1 MKLMWMIIFFVLPFI
16 GLGYV
21 MWHIWHIL
29 PFTDFWRWTTLGIGM
44 ILFLT
49 MFIVFS
55 GSLEKMPLNTAM
67 VVYEVGTSAIFIL
80 LYLVMIFLLLDLAMI
95 AHVVPKS
102 WLHNNGYTS
111 MAIFLAMLAIF
122 VYGNIHYKDKTRS
135 EITIKTAKH
144 ISANHK
150 SKRIILISDLH
161 LGYHNRRQEFHRWV
175 DIINAEKPDLIL
187 IAGDIVDISVRPL
200 IEEHVAD
207 EFHRLKAPVYACL
220 GNHEYYSGGPLVQ
233 QFYKEAGI
241 QLLCDSV
248 ARIDGLYIIGR
259 DDRTNQNRKPLKQII
274 YKAKVNTDSDFTI
287 QLDHQ
292 PYKLEEAEQS
302 NIDFQFSGHTH
313 HGQIWPISWITDAIY
328 EDAYGPL
335 RKGHTHY
342 YVSSGIGIW
351 GGKYRIGT
359 QSEYVLLTIKQQ

>member
-1 MKLMWMIIFFVLPFI
+1 MIIFFVLPFI
-16 GLGYV
+16 GLAYV

-29 PFTDFWRWTTLGIGM
+29 PFTNFWRWTMVGIGM

-55 GSLEKMPLNTAM
+55 GSLEKMPLNTATL
-67 VVYEVGTSAIFIL
+67 VYNVGTSVIFIL
-80 LYLVMIFLLLDLAMI
+80 LYIATIFLLLDLAMI
-95 AHVVPKS
+95 VHVVPKS
-102 WLHNNGYTS
+102 WLYSNRYTS
-111 MAIFLAMLAIF
+111 MAIFLAILAIF
-122 VYGNIHYKDKTRS
+122 TYGNIHYNDKARN
-135 EITIKTAKH
+135 EITIKTTKY
-144 ISANHK
+144 ISASHK
-150 SKRIILISDLH
+150 TKRIILISDLH

-207 EFHRLKAPVYACL
+207 EFHRLKAPVYTCL
-220 GNHEYYSGGPLVQ
+220 GNHEYYSGKPLAQ

-241 QLLCDSV
+241 QLLCDSM

-259 DDRTNQNRKPLKQII
+259 DDKTNPNRMSLKQII
-274 YKAKVNTDSDFTI
+274 QNSDISPKNFTI
-287 QLDHQ
+287 LLDHQ
-292 PYKLEEAEQS
+292 PYKLEDAEQC

-328 EDAYGPL
+328 EDAYGAL
-335 RKGHTHY
+335 HKNHTNY
-342 YVSSGIGIW
+342 YVSSGMGIW